1 MVWKLTPCLF
11 EAGGET
17 GPCKAYTPIVETVSN
32 EMTDVDFGA
41 MNIDQHPNVPTKF
54 GRQPP
59 FLLKGGTSCQTNGVR
74 GIPTTIL
81 IIDGEL
87 KATKVGMTN
96 QSDLVAWL
104 KSNI

>member
-41 MNIDQHPNVPTKF
+41 MDIDKHPNVPTKF
-54 GRQPP
+54 GR
-59 FLLKGGTSCQTNGVR
+59 
-74 GIPTTIL
+74 
-81 IIDGEL
+81 
-87 KATKVGMTN
+87 
-96 QSDLVAWL
+96 
-104 KSNI
+104 